1 VPNVLQSYLIKL
13 GFAIDDNGWKGFQS
27 RIAQSGKN
35 IAELGAVSVA
45 TALEIGVAVER
56 VARHYE
62 NLYYVSQ
69 RAGSTVSSLKAQQFG
84 FTQIGLSADQA
95 RSAVEGFAGA
105 VRMNPGV
112 RAMFRGMGIDTADA
126 SKAIGQLVD
135 RTKAQFGEQG
145 YFVAARIAA
154 MGGMDEG
161 AFKQMWDNRDRL
173 RAEEEASIERQKR
186 MGINVD
192 DAARRFTEYGRKLN
206 TVGDNFGLLKDRIA
220 LDFLPAANK
229 TLDWVELGITK
240 FGEFNVTTGGLA
252 GQFATL
258 AIAAGGVK
266 AALVPIMALLRALG
280 IVGAASAGG
289 GVLGALRGRLLR
301 GGAIA
306 GALGLAGAIKHDS
319 QTGNTMRTKLRA
331 MLGIEDPGEAAP
343 WRGAV
348 ANNAN
353 SAVDFYMSKG
363 WTREQAA
370 GIAANLHAESGLNP
384 RSVGDGGQA
393 YGLAQWH
400 PDRQANFARWAGHSI
415 KDSTLQEQMEFVHYE
430 MTQGKEKLAGNAL
443 RNARTAREAGSVV
456 SKMYERPGDVEGQA
470 ALRGSAA
477 DALLVSGSGSG
488 GATISQ
494 KTEVNIHGVSD
505 PHRAADLAT
514 DAQKRVNGDLTRN
527 TASLFH

>member
-1 VPNVLQSYLIKL
+1 VANVLQSYLIQL
-13 GFAIDDNGWKGFQS
+13 GFKIDDNGWKGFQS
-27 RIAQSGKN
+27 KVAQSGKN

-69 RAGSTVSSLKAQQFG
+69 RAGSTVSNLKAQQFG

-95 RSAVEGFAGA
+95 RSAVESFAGA

-173 RAEEEASIERQKR
+173 RGEEEASIERQKR

-192 DAARRFTEYGRKLN
+192 DAARRFTEYGRRLN
-206 TVGDNFGLLKDRIA
+206 TVSDNFGLLKDRIA

-229 TLDWVELGITK
+229 TLDWVELGVTK
-240 FGEFNVTTGGLA
+240 FGEFNVATGGLA

-258 AIAAGGVK
+258 AVAAGSVK

-280 IVGAASAGG
+280 IVGAASTGG
-289 GVLGALRGRLLR
+289 GVLGALRGRLLK
-301 GGAIA
+301 GGAIGA
-306 GALGLAGAIKHDS
+306 ALGLAGTIKHDS
-319 QTGNTMRTKLRA
+319 ETGNSLRTRLRKG
-331 MLGIEDPGEAAP
+331 LGIEDPGEAAP
-343 WRGAV
+343 WAGAK
-348 ANNAN
+348 ANSAN

-363 WTREQAA
+363 WSREQAT

-384 RSVGDGGQA
+384 RAVGDGGSA

-400 PDRQANFARWAGHSI
+400 PDRQRNFARWAGHDI
-415 KDSTLQEQMEFVHYE
+415 RDSTLQEQMEFVHYE
-430 MTQGKEKLAGNAL
+430 LTQGNERLAGNAL
-443 RNARTAREAGSVV
+443 RNARTAREAGSTV
-456 SKMYERPGDVEGQA
+456 SKMYERPGDIEGQA

-477 DALLVSGSGSG
+477 DALLVSGSGLG

-505 PHRAADLAT
+505 PHRAADLSI